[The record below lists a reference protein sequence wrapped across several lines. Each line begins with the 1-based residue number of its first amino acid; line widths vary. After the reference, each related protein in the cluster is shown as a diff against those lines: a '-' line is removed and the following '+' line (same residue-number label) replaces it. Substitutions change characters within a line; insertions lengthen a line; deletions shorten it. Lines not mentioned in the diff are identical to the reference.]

1 MVIRKAHRSIFVDER
16 YGLIKNIYNL
26 PTFAGLPRVHV
37 KMAFGGNYFTAG
49 FNTSGAGITEQSAEN
64 SAIGEYIERY
74 SCLHPRSEII
84 TCESDRKILP
94 SVFNVGA
101 DDGLENYDWI
111 NAINVIDSTQ
121 VQIPI
126 DCVYLTYRSKGN
138 SWVTTSTGA
147 ACGESLDQC
156 MWKGIAEIFER
167 DAFQY
172 IWRRQLSCP
181 KIDIHENSE
190 LKVFFEKYIKSPN
203 IEFSIYKMELDWNVP
218 AVFGVAKFP
227 NGGCVVGASV
237 RRTWIE
243 ACKKTLVELS
253 QSVIGYAALIF
264 DPKRENIVD
273 YSLINEY
280 QDHSLLY
287 LSDGMS
293 THLTFLDNGERFAL
307 PDELIVEN
315 DKEIAEYFIDAVRRI
330 GKEAYFVDVTSKEL
344 SSLNWLVGKTIIPSM
359 LDIEPNFIKYL
370 EANRL
375 AEIDK
380 NLIDLG
386 LRTEKELGNP
396 QPTVPHPFP

>member
-49 FNTSGAGITEQSAEN
+49 FNASGAGITEQSAEN

-147 ACGESLDQC
+147 AC
-156 MWKGIAEIFER
+156 
-167 DAFQY
+167 
-172 IWRRQLSCP
+172 
-181 KIDIHENSE
+181 
-190 LKVFFEKYIKSPN
+190 
-203 IEFSIYKMELDWNVP
+203 
-218 AVFGVAKFP
+218 
-227 NGGCVVGASV
+227 
-237 RRTWIE
+237 
-243 ACKKTLVELS
+243 KKTLVELS

-315 DKEIAEYFIDAVRRI
+315 DKGIAEYFIDAVRRI
-330 GKEAYFVDVTSKEL
+330 GKAAYFVDVTSKEL
-344 SSLNWLVGKTIIPSM
+344 SSLNWLVGKTIIPGM